1 MQLTLKQVTYFLA
14 VAEAGTVSGGAAQLG
29 ISQSAVTEALQQLEA
44 QTGARLFSRHAR
56 GVALTYQGHQFLR
69 HAHAILATVADAERA
84 ISGLP
89 EAVAGVLNLGVTS
102 LVSGYYL
109 AHVLARFR
117 RLFGEIDVRVT
128 EDERAY
134 IEHLLVNGELG
145 AGLMI
150 VSSMQ
155 DVYALEHETLMR
167 SRFRVWMPPDH
178 RLSKHRAVALADI
191 ADAPLIALAAD
202 ELTEPV
208 RARWPRGD
216 GGPRIVL
223 RTSSVEAVRSLVA
236 TGAGLAIMPD
246 ITYRPW
252 SLEGDRIEARD
263 LSDPVPP
270 LDIGIVWRRG
280 SAIPPQ
286 VARFLELARDDA
298 AVRSR

>member
-14 VAEAGTVSGGAAQLG
+14 VAEAGSVSGGAAQLG
-29 ISQSAVTEALQQLEA
+29 ISQSAVTEALQLLEA
-44 QTGARLFSRHAR
+44 QAGASLFSRHSR

-89 EAVAGVLNLGVTS
+89 EAVSGVLNLGVTS
-102 LVSGYYL
+102 IVSGYYL

-117 RLFGEIDVRVT
+117 RLFPNVEVRVT

-134 IEHLLVNGELG
+134 VEHLLVNGELG

-155 DVYALEHETLMR
+155 DLYALEHETLMR

-178 RLSKHRAVALADI
+178 RLSRLRTVALADL
-191 ADAPLIALAAD
+191 AGEPLIALSAD
-202 ELTEPV
+202 EITESV
-208 RARWPRGD
+208 RARWPGAD
-216 GGPRIVL
+216 GGPKIVL

-236 TGAGLAIMPD
+236 TGAGLAVLPD

-263 LSDPVPP
+263 LAEGIPP
-270 LDIGIVWRRG
+270 LDIGIAWRRG